1 MDAVPLWPTLI
12 WPLCL
17 IALTLLLT
25 LMETAADSLSE
36 SRLEHLADEG
46 ESKARSILKRL
57 DDFAGLGEGIQCARH
72 MTLLLLGFLSGM
84 YMSRPLS
91 NALLALPAMKGAPDA
106 LIHALCL
113 IAVLIVLYTLVRLIC
128 IEWARRIAN
137 MHVDALI
144 LSLFEPMMFVRRL
157 FRPMTALTGAAAG
170 LLIRMSG
177 ADPRR
182 AEENVTEDEILAMVD
197 IGEEKGAIESSEK
210 ELIENVLEF
219 NNTTAEDCMIHRTDV
234 TAVDVDTSEEEF
246 VDLVRETGFSRFPV
260 YEDDIDS
267 IIGIL
272 TTRDYL
278 LNARRPQGERKT
290 IRELLRPAYFIPES
304 VRADVLF
311 REMQNRKCHMAIVV
325 DEYGGTSGLI
335 TLEDLLEELVGNIYD
350 EFDPQAKADVIAQGD
365 GTWRVN
371 GSVEL
376 ERLCETIGIEEIES
390 DEFDTLGGLIFSQLT
405 AIPEDGSHPEVDC
418 FGLHIRVEELTDHR
432 VEWATVSR
440 LEEDPDENDEKDEK
454 SDKPEKKTDKK
465 PEKSK
470 KDE

>member
-1 MDAVPLWPTLI
+1 MILDAVPLWPTLI

-57 DDFAGLGEGIQCARH
+57 DDCAGLGEGIQCARH

-91 NALLALPAMKGAPDA
+91 NALLALPAMKGAPEA

-113 IAVLIVLYTLVRLIC
+113 IAVLLVLYTLVRLFC
-128 IEWARRIAN
+128 IEWARRVAN
-137 MHVDALI
+137 MHVDSLI
-144 LSLFEPMMFVRRL
+144 LSLFSPMMFVRRL
-157 FRPMTALTGAAAG
+157 FRPMTALSSAVAG
-170 LLIRMSG
+170 RLIRMSG
-177 ADPRR
+177 ADPEK

-267 IIGIL
+267 ILGIL

-278 LNARRPQGERKT
+278 LNARRPEGERKT

-304 VRADVLF
+304 VRADALF

-335 TLEDLLEELVGNIYD
+335 TL
-350 EFDPQAKADVIAQGD
+350 
-365 GTWRVN
+365 
-371 GSVEL
+371 
-376 ERLCETIGIEEIES
+376 
-390 DEFDTLGGLIFSQLT
+390 
-405 AIPEDGSHPEVDC
+405 
-418 FGLHIRVEELTDHR
+418 
-432 VEWATVSR
+432 
-440 LEEDPDENDEKDEK
+440 
-454 SDKPEKKTDKK
+454 
-465 PEKSK
+465 
-470 KDE
+470 

>member
-1 MDAVPLWPTLI
+1 MDAVPLWPTII

-17 IALTLLLT
+17 VALTLLLT
-25 LMETAADSLSE
+25 LMKTAADSLSE
-36 SRLEHLADEG
+36 ARLEHLADEG
-46 ESKARSILKRL
+46 EEKARAILKRL
-57 DDFAGLGEGIQCARH
+57 PDGRALSDGIQCARH
-72 MTLLLLGFLSGM
+72 MALLLLGALSGA

-91 NALLALPAMKGAPDA
+91 DALMALPAMKGVPAAPV
-106 LIHALCL
+106 HALCL
-113 IAVLIVLYTLVRLIC
+113 IAVLLVLYTFVRLFC
-128 IEWARRIAN
+128 IEWARRYAN
-137 MHVDALI
+137 VHIDELI
-144 LSLFEPMMFVRRL
+144 LSLFSPMLFVSRL
-157 FRPMTALTGAAAG
+157 FRPMTALGNAVAG
-170 LLIRMSG
+170 RLIRMSG
-177 ADPRR
+177 ADPDK
-182 AEENVTEDEILAMVD
+182 ADENVTEDEILAMVD
-197 IGEEKGAIESSEK
+197 MGEEKGAIESSEK

-234 TAVDVDTSEEEF
+234 TAVDVDTSEDEF

-267 IIGIL
+267 IVGIL

-278 LNARRPQGERKT
+278 LNARRPEGERKT

-304 VRADVLF
+304 VRADALF

-350 EFDPQAKADVIAQGD
+350 EFDPQAKADIIPLPD

-371 GSVEL
+371 GSVDL
-376 ERLCETIGIEEIES
+376 EQLCETIGIDEIES
-390 DEFDTLGGLIFSQLT
+390 DEFDTLGGLIFSRLT

-432 VEWATVSR
+432 IEWAIVSR
-440 LEEDPDENDEKDEK
+440 LPEESDEDGEK
-454 SDKPEKKTDKK
+454 SDKADKSDKKSDKK

-470 KDE
+470 QDE

>member
-57 DDFAGLGEGIQCARH
+57 DDCAGLGESIQCARH

-91 NALLALPAMKGAPDA
+91 NALLALPAMKGAPEA

-113 IAVLIVLYTLVRLIC
+113 IAVLLVLYTLVRLFC
-128 IEWARRIAN
+128 IEWARRVAN
-137 MHVDALI
+137 MHVDSLI
-144 LSLFEPMMFVRRL
+144 LSLFSPMMFVRWL
-157 FRPMTALTGAAAG
+157 FRPMTALSSTVAG
-170 LLIRMSG
+170 RLIRMSG
-177 ADPRR
+177 ADPEK

-267 IIGIL
+267 ILGIL

-278 LNARRPQGERKT
+278 LNARRSEGERKT

-304 VRADVLF
+304 VRADALF

-335 TLEDLLEELVGNIYD
+335 TLEDLLEEIVGNIYD
-350 EFDPQAKADVIAQGD
+350 EFDPKEEQDVTPLSD
-365 GTWRVN
+365 GRYRVA
-371 GSVEL
+371 GGVDLETLSEALDIEL
-376 ERLCETIGIEEIES
+376 PLDEEYS
-390 DEFDTLGGLIFSQLT
+390 TLGGLVFSHLT
-405 AIPEDGSHPEVDC
+405 QIPADGARPVVEC
-418 FGLHIRVEELTDHR
+418 CGLRISVTEIADRR
-432 VEWATVSR
+432 VEWAIVEKLPKEPKT
-440 LEEDPDENDEKDEK
+440 EEE
-454 SDKPEKKTDKK
+454 
-465 PEKSK
+465 
-470 KDE
+470 

>member
-46 ESKARSILKRL
+46 ESRARSILKRL
-57 DDFAGLGEGIQCARH
+57 DDCAGLGEGIQCARH

-91 NALLALPAMKGAPDA
+91 NALLALPAMKGAPEA
-106 LIHALCL
+106 LIRALCL
-113 IAVLIVLYTLVRLIC
+113 IAVLLALYTLVRLFC
-128 IEWARRIAN
+128 IEWARRVAN
-137 MHVDALI
+137 MHVDSLM
-144 LSLFEPMMFVRRL
+144 LSLFSPMMFVRWL
-157 FRPMTALTGAAAG
+157 FRPMTALSSAVAG
-170 LLIRMSG
+170 RLIRMSG
-177 ADPRR
+177 ADPEK

-267 IIGIL
+267 ILGIL

-311 REMQNRKCHMAIVV
+311 REMQNRK
-325 DEYGGTSGLI
+325 
-335 TLEDLLEELVGNIYD
+335 
-350 EFDPQAKADVIAQGD
+350 
-365 GTWRVN
+365 
-371 GSVEL
+371 
-376 ERLCETIGIEEIES
+376 
-390 DEFDTLGGLIFSQLT
+390 
-405 AIPEDGSHPEVDC
+405 
-418 FGLHIRVEELTDHR
+418 
-432 VEWATVSR
+432 
-440 LEEDPDENDEKDEK
+440 
-454 SDKPEKKTDKK
+454 
-465 PEKSK
+465 
-470 KDE
+470 

>member
-12 WPLCL
+12 WPLIL

-57 DDFAGLGEGIQCARH
+57 DDCAGLGEGIQCARH
-72 MTLLLLGFLSGM
+72 MALLLLGFLSGM

-91 NALLALPAMKGAPDA
+91 NALLALPAMEGAPAA
-106 LIHALCL
+106 LVHALCL
-113 IAVLIVLYTLVRLIC
+113 IAVLLVLYTLVRLFC
-128 IEWARRIAN
+128 IEWARRVAN
-137 MHVDALI
+137 MHVDSLI
-144 LSLFEPMMFVRRL
+144 LSLFSPMMFVRWL
-157 FRPMTALTGAAAG
+157 FRPMTALSSAVAG
-170 LLIRMSG
+170 RLIRMSG
-177 ADPRR
+177 ADPEK

-267 IIGIL
+267 ILGIL

-304 VRADVLF
+304 VRADALF

-350 EFDPQAKADVIAQGD
+350 EFDPQAKADIIAQGD

-376 ERLCETIGIEEIES
+376 DRLCETIGIDEIES

-432 VEWATVSR
+432 VEWATVSKHP
-440 LEEDPDENDEKDEK
+440 EEPDEDGEK
-454 SDKPEKKTDKK
+454 SDKADKSDKQPDKK